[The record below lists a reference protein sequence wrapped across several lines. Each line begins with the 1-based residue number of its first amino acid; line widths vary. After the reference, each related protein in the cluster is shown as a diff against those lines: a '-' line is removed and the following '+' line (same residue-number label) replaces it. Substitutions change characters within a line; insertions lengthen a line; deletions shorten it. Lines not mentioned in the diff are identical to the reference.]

1 MTTSAHLPFFPA
13 GLNRW
18 QLRAL
23 PAHLHCVIPP
33 RLHALQSVEVQP
45 EEVFHA
51 LGQPLAA
58 AQFQR
63 SAD

>member
-1 MTTSAHLPFFPA
+1 MTTSAHLPFSPA
-13 GLNRW
+13 GFNRW

-23 PAHLHCVIPP
+23 PANLHSVIP
-33 RLHALQSVEVQP
+33 RRRHALQAVEVQP